1 MATSPKKTQKEV
13 TKTAAAPVA
22 ERPEPKAQ
30 PLVATA
36 SAAMFESDAGS
47 GMEGTDSES
56 FAIPFLMVLQKGSPQ
71 VDEAAG
77 EAIEGAKAGMLFEN
91 VTSRMFDGKVGV
103 NIVPCAYRRVFL
115 RWGPRDGGGGF
126 KGELLPEQVVAMRQ
140 DGKIVEVD
148 GRLYI
153 PLEDG
158 SVHEKKC
165 DRIADTRNHFVLI
178 LNDDGSW
185 TNALLSLTSTQIKKS
200 KMLMS
205 ALSGVKVNGSS
216 GPFTPPTFA
225 NVVHVT
231 TVPESNDKG
240 AWYGVRFEVT
250 GPVADK
256 NVYAAGRAFHGSVAK
271 GAVAAKYEEAPS
283 ADAGSTNGF

>member
-115 RWGPRDGGGGF
+115 RWGPRGTQQLSEVRAGRFEIMGF
-126 KGELLPEQVVAMRQ
+126 AGNSAPDHVDLLHAMPELLS
-140 DGKIVEVD
+140 
-148 GRLYI
+148 RL
-153 PLEDG
+153 L
-158 SVHEKKC
+158 
-165 DRIADTRNHFVLI
+165 R
-178 LNDDGSW
+178 
-185 TNALLSLTSTQIKKS
+185 
-200 KMLMS
+200 
-205 ALSGVKVNGSS
+205 
-216 GPFTPPTFA
+216 
-225 NVVHVT
+225 
-231 TVPESNDKG
+231 
-240 AWYGVRFEVT
+240 
-250 GPVADK
+250 
-256 NVYAAGRAFHGSVAK
+256 
-271 GAVAAKYEEAPS
+271 
-283 ADAGSTNGF
+283 